1 MKIKV
6 LLFAAL
12 LMVFAACSRQETG
25 GSENSVSV
33 DSIETLKSGA
43 MARIKEEHQGKVL
56 LVNFFASWCPPCRG
70 ETPDFVKVYGEEK
83 ERFSIVALS
92 TDADKKDLAKY
103 ISEFGVN
110 YPVYMADQSLS
121 MEFGISTIPTSII
134 YAPDGKLVDIIV
146 GSIPEKDLKNIINKL
161 SAN

>member
-6 LLFAAL
+6 LLFAAMML
-12 LMVFAACSRQETG
+12 VLAACSRQETG
-25 GSENSVSV
+25 EAGSSVQA
-33 DSIETLKSGA
+33 DSIETLYSGA
-43 MARIKEEHQGKVL
+43 MAQIKEEHKGKVL

-92 TDADKKDLAKY
+92 TEAEKKDIARY

-110 YPVYMADQSLS
+110 YPVFMADPSLS
-121 MEFGISTIPTSII
+121 IEFGISTIPTSII
-134 YAPDGKLVDIIV
+134 YAPDGRLVDIIV
-146 GSIPEKDLKNIINKL
+146 GSIPEKDLKNIIEKL
-161 SAN
+161 AVN